1 MQKLSD
7 YIEYRRKGGS
17 SPAGATSP
25 STEAS
30 VSTTPAALSTTAATV
45 STTTETVSM
54 TAALAAAGLG
64 VGTVGVTGPPI
75 SLLR

>member
-30 VSTTPAALSTTAATV
+30 VSTTAATV

>member
-54 TAALAAAGLG
+54 TAAAGLG